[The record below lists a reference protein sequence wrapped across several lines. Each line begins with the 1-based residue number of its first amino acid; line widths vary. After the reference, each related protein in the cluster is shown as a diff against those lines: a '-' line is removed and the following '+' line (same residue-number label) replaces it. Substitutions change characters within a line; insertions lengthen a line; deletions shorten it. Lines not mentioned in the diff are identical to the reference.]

1 MELRI
6 GLFLLL
12 LLLAV
17 AGTAGA
23 QSVRE
28 VRDEAKARMDVS
40 GYVDIEADGSV
51 SRHVVNERS
60 EYPDYVLE
68 MVDRVAPGW
77 RFEPLLVDGQ
87 PVPARARMD
96 LQLGLDR
103 LDDGDF
109 ILSITKSTF
118 GDMSQS
124 DTSELTLDMEN
135 LRKPVYPY
143 DLLEYGIEG
152 IVYTL
157 IKVGRDGAVE
167 DFQIEQVDLY
177 GYADEAT
184 MRHVRRVFGL
194 SVERAVKRWRF
205 TPPTT
210 GDEAGDSHWFAR
222 IPIEYQIDWNDKRRE
237 LATGEWRLYYPGPRA
252 PKPDWLDHS
261 DSGGNEALIAGR
273 MHQLGNER
281 RLLTP
286 VDGQTP

>member
-1 MELRI
+1 MKLRI
-6 GLFLLL
+6 GLC

-17 AGTAGA
+17 VGTAGA
-23 QSVRE
+23 QSARE

-60 EYPDYVLE
+60 KYPDYVLE

>member
-1 MELRI
+1 MNLRI

-12 LLLAV
+12 LAV
-17 AGTAGA
+17 AGGVGA
-23 QSVRE
+23 QSARE
-28 VRDEAKARMDVS
+28 MRDQAKAKMYVS
-40 GYVDIEADGSV
+40 GHVDIEADGSV
-51 SRHVVNERS
+51 SGHVVNERS
-60 EYPDYVLE
+60 KYPDYVLE
-68 MVDRVAPGW
+68 MVDRVAPSW

-103 LDDGDF
+103 LEDGDF
-109 ILSITKSTF
+109 ILSITRSMF
-118 GDMSQS
+118 GDMSGS

-135 LRKPVYPY
+135 LRKPIYPD

-157 IKVGRDGAVE
+157 IRVGRDGSVE

-177 GYADEAT
+177 GYADETT

-210 GDEAGDSHWFAR
+210 GDEAGDSHWFVR
-222 IPIEYQIDWNDKRRE
+222 IPIEYQIDWDDKRRE

-252 PKPDWLDHS
+252 PKPDWLDQP
-261 DSGGNEALIAGR
+261 DSSGSEALIAGR

-286 VDGQTP
+286 VDGQMP

>member
-1 MELRI
+1 
-6 GLFLLL
+6 
-12 LLLAV
+12 
-17 AGTAGA
+17 
-23 QSVRE
+23 
-28 VRDEAKARMDVS
+28 
-40 GYVDIEADGSV
+40 
-51 SRHVVNERS
+51 
-60 EYPDYVLE
+60 

-261 DSGGNEALIAGR
+261 DSGGNEALIVGR